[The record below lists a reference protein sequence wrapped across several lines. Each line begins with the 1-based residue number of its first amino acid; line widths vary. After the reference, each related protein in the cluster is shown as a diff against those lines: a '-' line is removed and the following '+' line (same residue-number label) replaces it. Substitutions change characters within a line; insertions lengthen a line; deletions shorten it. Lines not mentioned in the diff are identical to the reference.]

1 MGIVL
6 EQLRVVEAKAWEHS
20 KNVEIKF
27 VDIVKGTLRSN
38 SSTSFTIKP
47 TNKHHEF
54 MQKSGFS
61 RYMMETEI
69 RVVELNG
76 SVATLYSHLGI
87 DGKGIG
93 KLIQL
98 EMSED
103 SFTLWAKENQFLHFI
118 KDGEKVDLYEEEELD
133 WLY

>member
-6 EQLRVVEAKAWEHS
+6 EQLRVVEAKTWEHLR
-20 KNVEIKF
+20 NVEIKF

-76 SVATLYSHLGI
+76 SVATLYSRLGI
-87 DGKGIG
+87 EGKGIG
-93 KLIQL
+93 KLIEV